1 MFRTVHA
8 VPYHYTIVT
17 DMVGRQHGSPFDRG
31 GADSYYRRG
40 YNPHWWPDGTYKGE
54 RVEVW
59 YMSAE
64 QIEEYKK
71 GYLENEERQDFKDWG

>member
-1 MFRTVHA
+1 
-8 VPYHYTIVT
+8 
-17 DMVGRQHGSPFDRG
+17 MVGRQHGSPFDRG

-40 YNPHWWPDGTYKGE
+40 YNPHWWPEGTYKGE